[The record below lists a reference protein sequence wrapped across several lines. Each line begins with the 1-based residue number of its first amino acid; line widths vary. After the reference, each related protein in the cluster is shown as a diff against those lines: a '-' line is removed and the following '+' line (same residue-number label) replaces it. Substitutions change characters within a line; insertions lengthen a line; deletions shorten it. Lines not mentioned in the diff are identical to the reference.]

1 MILKNKIISTII
13 ITLIPL
19 VSLFSNRVNYE
30 SEEVEFPR
38 SASFTFFVI
47 QKDSIS
53 KEYYK
58 AIDKF
63 KRKEFSEA
71 LELSFVA
78 LEKSNAQEEIINVNY
93 LIGNIFRKTNNH
105 NRAIKYYLNTLEYFK
120 NNASIIQENNLINED
135 LLSNLYYRLAT
146 EYQLNK
152 NIDSSLFYYDK
163 LFELNLI
170 NKKASLLK
178 SNAYNNLSAIYR
190 DNSSLKDLTKAKFFI
205 NKALDINKVFGE
217 NLVLASNYGNLAN
230 IFMEEEN
237 FNKAKSLYLKA
248 IKLLENDNR
257 EEAVK
262 YKEVLYDNIGW
273 TLYNMKNYRAY
284 EYLDKSVAIR
294 DSINDIGLRK
304 AIKEIETRNNVELA
318 TKDAE
323 SKRIIAE
330 KNELQA
336 NQTTWLV
343 GIAGFATIALLLYLV
358 NVYKLRQQK
367 LKTQLSE
374 NELIQQ
380 KDIEKIKLESQIKIL
395 NATLDGK
402 ETERKQ
408 IAETLHDNVSA
419 LLSSANL
426 HLQASQKQFNGN
438 IPVELDKTQEIIKQA
453 SQQIRDLSHNLV
465 SSILLK
471 FGLEYAIKDTADK
484 FSNSE
489 ISFFTK
495 IEGVRRY
502 DQSFEIKV
510 YNMVQEFANNILKH
524 SKANE
529 AFLSAKEENGVL
541 EILVEDNGKGFNS
554 EDPINKD
561 GIGLNQI
568 NARVKMLNGT
578 FVIDS
583 AENEGTK
590 IKITLPIQERKKTF
604 IV

>member
-1 MILKNKIISTII
+1 MKNKIISTII